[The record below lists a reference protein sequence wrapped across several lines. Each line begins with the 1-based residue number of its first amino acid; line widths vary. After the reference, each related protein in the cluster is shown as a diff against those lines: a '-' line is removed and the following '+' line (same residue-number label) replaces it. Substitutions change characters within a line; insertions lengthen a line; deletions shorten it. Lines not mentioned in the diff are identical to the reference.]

1 MDPLYTFGYTMAKL
15 THQREFAA
23 IGLLCLA
30 IKDSGR
36 GFKHLGYDDYKEVF
50 ENYLPKQLE
59 KAQLADRDRVISE
72 LMKVLKE
79 NQSIFTLSTYE

>member
-79 NQSIFTLSTYE
+79 NQSIFTLSSYE